1 MIEEL
6 ITKLI
11 WDILL
16 LLITLGVGLFVA
28 WLNKRLGTEGMTKA
42 QAEWSNM
49 QELALV
55 AVRYAEQAYRNYGGS
70 VKKEKAL
77 AFLSRE
83 MAQLGLKISEDTLSA
98 LIEAALREI
107 KDQLGEEWANTVK
120 SEK

>member
-70 VKKEKAL
+70 IKGSGV
-77 AFLSRE
+77 FVSRDG
-83 MAQLGLKISEDTLSA
+83 AVRFKNI
-98 LIEAALREI
+98 
-107 KDQLGEEWANTVK
+107 
-120 SEK
+120 